1 MAEGRCLKDE
11 VFPSQQLLLLWDA
24 TENREKWGLI
34 HSPACRLL
42 ILPWLGL
49 PLQQTSDHW
58 DPQLEAS
65 RICQSVRNWRNSH
78 LDSWIETTETAQI
91 RVSSFQTAAK
101 GAAEGKTRTLHNE
114 GSPSSEKLVEEEQN
128 PQKTPSMRIT
138 ECFGWKGPYRPHP
151 SHQMAEQPATGTGSQ
166 VLHWDTA
173 KHSRQICMQLQWLH
187 LALRLLKV
195 FWNFFF
201 FNILSWWYL
210 CIHD

>member
-1 MAEGRCLKDE
+1 MAEGRFLKDE

-24 TENREKWGLI
+24 TENREKWRLI

-91 RVSSFQTAAK
+91 RVSSFRAAAK

-114 GSPSSEKLVEEEQN
+114 G
-128 PQKTPSMRIT
+128 
-138 ECFGWKGPYRPHP
+138 PHP
-151 SHQMAEQPATGTGSQ
+151 QRGWWRRNRTPRKHQAWESQSALVGRDLTDPIPAIRRQSSQPQVQAARCCTGTQPS
-166 VLHWDTA
+166 TA
-173 KHSRQICMQLQWLH
+173 GRSVCNYSDFI
-187 LALRLLKV
+187 
-195 FWNFFF
+195 
-201 FNILSWWYL
+201 
-210 CIHD
+210 